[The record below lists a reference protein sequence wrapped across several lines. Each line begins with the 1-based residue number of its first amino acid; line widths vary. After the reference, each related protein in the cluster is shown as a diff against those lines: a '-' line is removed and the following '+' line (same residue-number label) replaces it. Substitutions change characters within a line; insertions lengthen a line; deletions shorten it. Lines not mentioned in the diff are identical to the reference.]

1 MIVILSINLW
11 TKYCDGWPVEV
22 LFDKAWYADLAIF
35 VKGTSTLL
43 SFLKLASKISS
54 APLTKLV
61 TTPFVKCA
69 AAVVPSAPRPVESQ
83 RILVPEIDVYSI
95 TSLSIFI

>member
-1 MIVILSINLW
+1 MNLW

-43 SFLKLASKISS
+43 AFLKLASKISS

-61 TTPFVKCA
+61 TASPLLWD
-69 AAVVPSAPRPVESQ
+69 AAVLSAALAVPVKFKEDIPV
-83 RILVPEIDVYSI
+83 
-95 TSLSIFI
+95 